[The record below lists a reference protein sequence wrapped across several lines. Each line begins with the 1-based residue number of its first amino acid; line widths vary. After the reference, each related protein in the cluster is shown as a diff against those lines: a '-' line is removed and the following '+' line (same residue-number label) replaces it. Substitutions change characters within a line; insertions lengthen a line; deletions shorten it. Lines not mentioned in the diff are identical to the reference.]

1 MISFVLSRFLK
12 PQTSNKKHT
21 MLFRECSKF
30 DIKSKLKEIDTDS
43 KNDKTID
50 LYQVRLKKVMNM
62 TVTDG
67 TEKFE
72 TRLFMITYITVGSI
86 ITIYD
91 ISFKKQG
98 LGHTEIQGPTLNSFF
113 FWLFFQSIKQF
124 LSRWHQT
131 RELTF
136 QTY

>member
-1 MISFVLSRFLK
+1 
-12 PQTSNKKHT
+12 

-86 ITIYD
+86 ITI
-91 ISFKKQG
+91 
-98 LGHTEIQGPTLNSFF
+98 
-113 FWLFFQSIKQF
+113 
-124 LSRWHQT
+124 
-131 RELTF
+131 
-136 QTY
+136 